1 MNTVET
7 LRALQAAMAAQGLD
21 AYLVPTADPHG
32 SEYVSPH
39 HKARAFMTG
48 FTGSAGNLLVTKQD
62 ARLFVDSR
70 YYLQAEQQIAGSG
83 ILLMK

>member
-62 ARLFVDSR
+62 AGCLWIPATIFRRNSR
-70 YYLQAEQQIAGSG
+70 SPAAASC
-83 ILLMK
+83 